1 MSGRRAIGIAAALFG
16 LAAAG
21 VLADVVVLKG
31 GTVIQLKQPVVRR
44 GSTAYITR
52 ADGTLL
58 SVPVSEI
65 DRDATA
71 AANHAAAAAAPAAP
85 APAAATNPADA
96 ARVVKDGQKAKVKI
110 TDADVSHPLD
120 MADIAGEDKD
130 AKKTESAG
138 MARVEVADY
147 TREKNGASLVVK
159 GSLRNPGQGTAENV
173 RLAVTAVDEK
183 GQSIDGVNATLSKG
197 NVDSGTTVE
206 FMATLN
212 VGDRNIAAVKFQ
224 PQWTVPKP
232 PPSAA
237 PAPGARPAAGA
248 PGAAGAAVAAPTPAP
263 TPYGLGSLYAA
274 PVANATTET
283 PSDSHTGYLPSVS
296 SPDNQPKP
304 PTP

>member
-1 MSGRRAIGIAAALFG
+1 MSGRRASGIVAALLGFAAAAL
-16 LAAAG
+16 
-21 VLADVVVLKG
+21 ADVIVLKG
-31 GTVIQLKQPVVRR
+31 GEVIPLKQPVVRR

-71 AANHAAAAAAPAAP
+71 AANRASAAPAPAAA

-96 ARVVKDGQKAKVKI
+96 ARTAKDGQKARVRI

-120 MADIAGEDKD
+120 LGDNGGDDKD
-130 AKKTESAG
+130 KDKKGGDAG

-147 TREKNGASLVVK
+147 TREKSGASLVVK
-159 GSLRNPGQGTAENV
+159 GSLRNPGQGSAENV
-173 RLAVTAVDEK
+173 RLQVTAVDEK
-183 GQSIDGVNATLSKG
+183 GQPIDGANATLSKG
-197 NVDSGTTVE
+197 VVDSGTTVE
-206 FMATLN
+206 FIATLN
-212 VGDRNIAAVKFQ
+212 VGDRNIGALKFQ

-237 PAPGARPAAGA
+237 PAPGARPAAAG
-248 PGAAGAAVAAPTPAP
+248 PAGATASAAPSPVP

-274 PVANATTET
+274 PVANANTEI
-283 PSDSHTGYLPSVS
+283 PSDSHTGYLPSVA
-296 SPDNQPKP
+296 SPENQPKP

>member
-1 MSGRRAIGIAAALFG
+1 MTRRFPFFAAATIAAG
-16 LAAAG
+16 LALSASG
-21 VLADVVVLKG
+21 DVVVLKG
-31 GTVIQLKQPVVRR
+31 GTVIPLKQPVVRR

-71 AANHAAAAAAPAAP
+71 AANRAAAAPAPAAA

-96 ARVVKDGQKAKVKI
+96 ARTTKDGQKAKVRI

-120 MADIAGEDKD
+120 LAENGDDKD
-130 AKKTESAG
+130 KDKKGGDAG

-147 TREKNGASLVVK
+147 TREKSGASLVVK
-159 GSLRNPGQGTAENV
+159 GSLRNPGQGPAENV
-173 RLAVTAVDEK
+173 RLQVTAVDEK
-183 GQSIDGVNATLSKG
+183 GQPIDGANATLSKG
-197 NVDSGTTVE
+197 VVDSGTTVE
-206 FMATLN
+206 FIATLN
-212 VGDRNIAAVKFQ
+212 VGDRNIGALKFQ

-237 PAPGARPAAGA
+237 PAPGARPAAAG
-248 PGAAGAAVAAPTPAP
+248 PAGATASAAPSPVP

-274 PVANATTET
+274 PVANANTEI
-283 PSDSHTGYLPSVS
+283 PSDSHTGYLPSVA
-296 SPDNQPKP
+296 SPENQPKP

>member
-1 MSGRRAIGIAAALFG
+1 MSRRRASGIVAVLLG
-16 LAAAG
+16 LATGAW
-21 VLADVVVLKG
+21 ADVVVLKG

-58 SVPVSEI
+58 SVPASEI

-71 AANHAAAAAAPAAP
+71 AANQAAAAPAAAP
-85 APAAATNPADA
+85 AAPAAATNPADA
-96 ARVVKDGQKAKVKI
+96 ARTVKDGQKAKVRI

-120 MADIAGEDKD
+120 MAEVTGEDKD
-130 AKKTESAG
+130 AKKTESSG

-147 TREKNGASLVVK
+147 TREKNGAALVIK

-183 GQSIDGVNATLSKG
+183 GQSIDGANATLTKG
-197 NVDSGTTVE
+197 SVDSGSTVE
-206 FMATLN
+206 FQASLN
-212 VGDRNIAAVKFQ
+212 IGDRTVAAIKFQ
-224 PQWTVPKP
+224 PQWTAPKP

-248 PGAAGAAVAAPTPAP
+248 AGAPATAPAPVP

>member
-1 MSGRRAIGIAAALFG
+1 MSGRRASGIAAILLG
-16 LAAAG
+16 LAVGA
-21 VLADVVVLKG
+21 LADVVVLKG

-52 ADGTLL
+52 SDGTLL

-71 AANHAAAAAAPAAP
+71 AANQAAAAPAP
-85 APAAATNPADA
+85 APAAPVAATNPADA
-96 ARVVKDGQKAKVKI
+96 ARTVKDGQKAKVRI
-110 TDADVSHPLD
+110 TDADVSHPMD
-120 MADIAGEDKD
+120 MAETAGEDKD
-130 AKKTESAG
+130 TKKAESSG

-147 TREKNGASLVVK
+147 TREKNGAALVVK

-183 GQSIDGVNATLSKG
+183 GQSIDGANATLSKG
-197 NVDSGTTVE
+197 SVDSGSTVE
-206 FMATLN
+206 FQASLN
-212 VGDRNIAAVKFQ
+212 VGDRNIAAIKFQ
-224 PQWTVPKP
+224 PQWTAPKP

-237 PAPGARPAAGA
+237 PPPGARPAAGA
-248 PGAAGAAVAAPTPAP
+248 PGSPAATAPSPVP
-263 TPYGLGSLYAA
+263 TPYGFGSLYAA
-274 PVANATTET
+274 PHANASTEI

-296 SPDNQPKP
+296 NPDNQPKP